1 LKLNRCSK
9 CTAICSVVVLF
20 LFRASLYCQMTQS
33 KVKEQLTGRVTAFYT
48 AMQRNQTIL
57 ASGYLIPKARPDF
70 RNQQHGKFNSF
81 KIVNIDFEKGGKSA
95 IVEVRFNVL
104 IPSIVR
110 PVDIPNATRWK
121 LIAGVWLIDPTDP
134 PPSQAD
140 IFQKYYYDRIQK
152 NLPSEL
158 KFDQY
163 KVDLGRV
170 EQGSTPVVKFSYTNL
185 SSKEIRIEKIFLQ
198 SEFMKDLTTQ
208 KVIKPQEKAEI
219 QVQMDTSKIYG
230 EVETSIFVQF
240 EPIQEMA
247 RLSMATK
254 VYRPKDSSITKKTS
268 AKKAADSP
276 STPAPSGTVAAPAVP
291 LEEKKTDEPPA
302 KAETKPDAKK

>member
-1 LKLNRCSK
+1 MILLLLRP
-9 CTAICSVVVLF
+9 L
-20 LFRASLYCQMTQS
+20 LYSQVTQS
-33 KVKEQLTGRVTAFYT
+33 KLKEQLTGRVTAFYT
-48 AMQRNQTIL
+48 AVQRNQMIL
-57 ASGYLIPKARPDF
+57 AQQYIVPKARPDF
-70 RNQQHGKFNSF
+70 RSQQHGKFNSF
-81 KIVNIDFEKGGKSA
+81 KVVNIEFEKGGRSA

-104 IPSIVR
+104 VPSIVR
-110 PVDIPNATRWK
+110 PVDIPNRTRWK
-121 LIAGVWLIDPTDP
+121 LIAGVWLTDPTDP
-134 PPSQAD
+134 PPSEAD

-158 KFDQY
+158 KFEQD
-163 KVDLGRV
+163 KADLGRQL
-170 EQGSTPVVKFSYTNL
+170 QGSAPIAKFSYTNL
-185 SSKEIRIEKIFLQ
+185 SSKEIRIERIYLQ

-247 RLSMATK
+247 RLSVKTK
-254 VYRPKDSSITKKTS
+254 VYRPKDSSITKETS
-268 AKKAADSP
+268 AKKVADSP

-291 LEEKKTDEPPA
+291 PGEKKADQSPA
-302 KAETKPDAKK
+302 KAETKSDARK